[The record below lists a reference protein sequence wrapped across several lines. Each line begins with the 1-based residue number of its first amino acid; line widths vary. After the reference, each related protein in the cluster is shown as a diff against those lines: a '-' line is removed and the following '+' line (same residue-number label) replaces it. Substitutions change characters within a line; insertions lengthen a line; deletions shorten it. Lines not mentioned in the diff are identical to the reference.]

1 MREIGIFELN
11 VSITVFY
18 IPCSYPDPCNSQC
31 RQANNDLKNLNQQAY
46 IPITSV
52 HTCRHVINIPLLYY
66 GSNHCIVSEDNLL
79 EANLP
84 EAIDEFME
92 GDENREFTF
101 QWKVSILF
109 LLSVWLIFVIYK
121 IWSVK

>member
-1 MREIGIFELN
+1 M
-11 VSITVFY
+11 
-18 IPCSYPDPCNSQC
+18 
-31 RQANNDLKNLNQQAY
+31 
-46 IPITSV
+46 
-52 HTCRHVINIPLLYY
+52 
-66 GSNHCIVSEDNLL
+66 SEDNLL